1 MAGYGPAI
9 FFVLLSVKISSD
21 VKRILRLALTT
32 YCLCLA
38 IHATAQ
44 KQLVLLKK
52 EEVILRLR
60 PGDEFIYKLKGS
72 KTTKTSYVNNLFD
85 DAVLAHN
92 DTIPFHT
99 IERIYFRQS
108 KFYNTIGG
116 VLVVGG
122 AGLFLIDQ
130 INVVIVNGDSPSL
143 DNRVSTIS
151 IASIAAGLPL
161 MMIRKK
167 SQKLNHKYRLLTA
180 ERGSIFYL
188 KDPRT
193 PISPFLEN

>member
-1 MAGYGPAI
+1 MEKFVRLVLIACC
-9 FFVLLSVKISSD
+9 FF
-21 VKRILRLALTT
+21 LAVD
-32 YCLCLA
+32 
-38 IHATAQ
+38 ATAQ
-44 KQLVLLKK
+44 KQLVLLKN

-60 PGDEFIYKLKGS
+60 PGDEFIYRLKGS
-72 KTTKTSYVNNLFD
+72 KTAKTSYINNVFD
-85 DAVLAHN
+85 NAVLAHH

-99 IERIYFRQS
+99 IDRIYFTQT

-116 VLVVGG
+116 ALVVGG

-143 DNRVSTIS
+143 DNWVSTIS
-151 IASIAAGLPL
+151 ISSIAAGLPL
-161 MMIRKK
+161 MLIRKK

-180 ERGSIFYL
+180 ERGSIFYI
-188 KDPRT
+188 KDTRE